1 MSSAQYSANIWTG
14 EEEENGSAVARID
27 DLDRILTKLDSDLT
41 EMEHS
46 TPWDLDQQEEQADPA
61 PEAEPDTPDVVL
73 NLEPDADPSIDSMRL
88 YLREMS
94 VVPLL
99 KREDEIRIAKQIE
112 GGKRQI
118 DKVFSRSL
126 MTADAIIEIAKRLAN
141 GDMPLKQVI
150 RITTE
155 EPEGEDHHHDADHTY
170 YDYAQTVFIG
180 IAKQAVKIRKQ
191 HAAILEEP
199 KSSRKLPRMRRKRAE
214 LVVDLSHMVRQLP
227 FTVDVKDRFLTKI
240 RETCLKARSLDAELD
255 RLTTSRARAR
265 QAERQAMLKKEQT
278 RVRKQI
284 REIEKQYCVTVVDLK
299 RSSQRLAMA
308 EMLVDRARSHMIEAN
323 LRLVVSI
330 ARRYLN
336 RGLPMS
342 DLIQEGNIGLMR
354 AVEKFEWRR
363 GYKFSTYAT
372 WWIRQAV
379 TRAIADQGRTIRVPV
394 HMVEVINKIL
404 RTQRLMVQELGREPS
419 TEELAHRLD
428 MQAWKVIKA
437 LKVAQHPISLE
448 TPIGDDGDATIAS
461 LIEDRNSASPSS
473 SVMRN
478 SLRDIASEAL
488 STLSPREA
496 EILRLRYGL
505 DSNGEERTLEEVGRH
520 FNVTRER
527 IRQIEGKALA
537 KLRHPS
543 RCRRLK
549 EFFLDGGHG
558 TL

>member
-1 MSSAQYSANIWTG
+1 MSSAQYGTNIWTG
-14 EEEENGSAVARID
+14 EEEDNGPTVARMD
-27 DLDRILTKLDSDLT
+27 DLDRILTRLDTDLT
-41 EMEHS
+41 EMASSS
-46 TPWDLDQQEEQADPA
+46 TWALD
-61 PEAEPDTPDVVL
+61 EAEANQDGTAEPEPDHPEVVL
-73 NLEPDADPSIDSMRL
+73 NLEPDEDPSIDSMRL

-99 KREDEIRIAKQIE
+99 KREDEIRIARQIE
-112 GGKRQI
+112 SGKRQI
-118 DKVFSRSL
+118 EKVYSRSML
-126 MTADAIIEIAKRLAN
+126 TTDLIGELAKRLAA
-141 GDMPLKQVI
+141 GQVPLKQVL
-150 RITTE
+150 RIVPDDAE
-155 EPEGEDHHHDADHTY
+155 HDDGHHEADHSV
-170 YDYAQTVFIG
+170 YDFAIERFTAIS
-180 IAKQAVKIRKQ
+180 KQAAKIRKLHEQ
-191 HAAILEEP
+191 ILGEP
-199 KSSRKLPRMRRKRAE
+199 KTSKKLPKLRRKRAE
-214 LVVDLSHMVRQLP
+214 LVVRLSRDIRELP
-227 FTVDVKDRFLTKI
+227 FTVDVREKFLGAI
-240 RETCLKARSLDAELD
+240 RTTYSRARSIEVEID
-255 RLTTSRARAR
+255 RLTRPRSGRKPKPEVEAANKRQVAKLRRELREMEKPLCSTVFEMKRA
-265 QAERQAMLKKEQT
+265 L
-278 RVRKQI
+278 
-284 REIEKQYCVTVVDLK
+284 
-299 RSSQRLAMA
+299 QRLATA
-308 EMLVDRARSHMIEAN
+308 EMQVERARSHMIEAN

-419 TEELAHRLD
+419 NDELADRLD
-428 MQAWKVIKA
+428 MAPWKVLKA

-448 TPIGDDGDATIAS
+448 TPIGDEGDATIAS
-461 LIEDRNSASPSS
+461 LIEDRSSASPSS
-473 SVMRN
+473 AVLRN
-478 SLRDIASEAL
+478 SLRDVASEAL
-488 STLSPREA
+488 STLSSREA

-549 EFFLDGGHG
+549 EFFHDAG
-558 TL
+558 TGM

>member
-1 MSSAQYSANIWTG
+1 MSSSQYSSNIWAS
-14 EEEENGSAVARID
+14 EEEENGGGATLMD

-41 EMEHS
+41 EIATTAS
-46 TPWDLDQQEEQADPA
+46 WDLDAADGTAETPAEPEPDA
-61 PEAEPDTPDVVL
+61 PEVVL
-73 NLEPDADPSIDSMRL
+73 NLEPDEDPSIDSMRL

-112 GGKRQI
+112 NGKRQI
-118 DKVFSRSL
+118 EKVFSRSL
-126 MTADAIIEIAKRLAN
+126 VTADRIAEIGKRLAN
-141 GDMPLKQVI
+141 GEGVLKQI
-150 RITTE
+150 LRITAEETE
-155 EPEGEDHHHDADHTY
+155 SEDGSTDHDSSV
-170 YDYAQTVFIG
+170 YDYAVKIFTDIG
-180 IAKQAVKIRKQ
+180 KQAAKIRRHQ
-191 HAAILEEP
+191 ETILKEP
-199 KSSRKLPRMRRKRAE
+199 KSSKKLPRMRRKRAE
-214 LVVDLSHMVRQLP
+214 LVVQLSHMVRQVP
-227 FTVDVKDRFLTKI
+227 FTPDLRDGFLARI
-240 RETCLKARSLDAELD
+240 REVCG
-255 RLTTSRARAR
+255 RAR
-265 QAERQAMLKKEQT
+265 QIEREVDRLAAMKIPARYPEKAAANKRDQARL
-278 RVRKQI
+278 R
-284 REIEKQYCVTVVDLK
+284 RELRELERPLCVTSVELK
-299 RSSQRLAMA
+299 RASQRLAVA
-308 EMLVDRARSHMIEAN
+308 EHQVERARSHMIEAN

-404 RTQRLMVQELGREPS
+404 RTQRLMVQELGREPT
-419 TEELAHRLD
+419 TEELAARLD

-448 TPIGDDGDATIAS
+448 TPIGDEGDATIAS
-461 LIEDRNSASPSS
+461 LIEDRSTASPAA
-473 SVMRN
+473 SVLRN

-505 DSNGEERTLEEVGRH
+505 DTNGEERTLEEVGRH

-549 EFFLDGGHG
+549 EFFLDSSANA
-558 TL
+558 

>member
-1 MSSAQYSANIWTG
+1 MTTSQFGTSIWAS
-14 EEEENGSAVARID
+14 EEEENGGSVARMD
-27 DLDRILTKLDSDLT
+27 DLDRILNKLDSDLSEIAT
-41 EMEHS
+41 AVA
-46 TPWDLDQQEEQADPA
+46 WDLDASEPA
-61 PEAEPDTPDVVL
+61 PENEPAPEPDTPDVVL
-73 NLEPDADPSIDSMRL
+73 NLEPDEDPSIDSMRL

-112 GGKRQI
+112 NGKRQI
-118 DKVFSRSL
+118 ERVFSRSL
-126 MTADAIIEIAKRLAN
+126 VTSDTIAEVARELAS
-141 GDMPLKQVI
+141 GGVALKHVL
-150 RITTE
+150 RITAEETE
-155 EPEGEDHHHDADHTY
+155 GDEHAAETDESV
-170 YDYAQTVFIG
+170 YDYALKVFSDIG
-180 IAKQAVKIRKQ
+180 KQAAKIRRQ
-191 HAAILEEP
+191 HEAILKEP
-199 KSSRKLPRMRRKRAE
+199 KSSKKLGRMRRKRAE
-214 LVVDLSHMVRQLP
+214 LTVQLSHMVRHVP
-227 FTVDVKDRFLTKI
+227 FTVDMRDRFLGRI
-240 RETCLKARSLDAELD
+240 REVCGRARTIEVQLD
-255 RLTTSRARAR
+255 RLARTKVPARHPERAGQIKREMAKLRRELRELERPICATSV
-265 QAERQAMLKKEQT
+265 E
-278 RVRKQI
+278 
-284 REIEKQYCVTVVDLK
+284 LK
-299 RSSQRLAMA
+299 RAAQRLAAA
-308 EMLVDRARSHMIEAN
+308 EHQVDRARANMIEAN

-404 RTQRLMVQELGREPS
+404 RTQRLMVQELGREPAID
-419 TEELAHRLD
+419 ELASRLD
-428 MQAWKVIKA
+428 MQAWKVTKA

-448 TPIGDDGDATIAS
+448 TPIGDEGDATIAS
-461 LIEDRNSASPSS
+461 LIEDRTTQSPSAN
-473 SVMRN
+473 VMRN
-478 SLRDIASEAL
+478 SLREIASEAL

-505 DSNGEERTLEEVGRH
+505 DGSGEERTLEEVGRH

-549 EFFLDGGHG
+549 EYFHDAAP
-558 TL
+558 TV